1 MGNPPPGPSWW
12 QRLRHPW
19 VIIPAVLVLATG
31 IWWFG
36 FRSSGTS
43 ASAASPTQQLVA
55 VTKGPI
61 GSTVSAEGTVAAA
74 QTDDL
79 SFSSVGHRHR
89 GEREGGRHG
98 DRRPGAGDHRLGPAR
113 SPPQASARV
122 DRRHAR
128 RRSSPTTR
136 RPARR
141 PTRSRPTRPAVDS
154 AERLPHERAA
164 GARRRVARRDLRR
177 HGGAGERHRRRA
189 AVERRHRR
197 HVDDRFRHRLRPVV
211 VDPRL
216 RHRHR
221 CGRRVR

>member
-12 QRLRHPW
+12 QRLRRPW

-79 SFSSVGHRHR
+79 SFTSAGTVTAVNVK
-89 GEREGGRHG
+89 
-98 DRRPGAGDHRLGPAR
+98 AGDTVTAGQVLATIDSAQLAAAR
-113 SPPQASARV
+113 RAAQSTLAKAQAKLSDDEASGASADQIAADQTSV
-122 DRRHAR
+122 DVRERHAHD
-128 RRSSPTTR
+128 
-136 RPARR
+136 RP
-141 PTRSRPTRPAVDS
+141 
-154 AERLPHERAA
+154 A
-164 GARRRVARRDLRR
+164 GARRARRSSRR
-177 HGGAGERHRRRA
+177 STGPCRR
-189 AVERRHRR
+189 
-197 HVDDRFRHRLRPVV
+197 
-211 VDPRL
+211 
-216 RHRHR
+216 
-221 CGRRVR
+221 